1 MKTKAN
7 RTSKEVKKE
16 AKKAMK
22 CHCDASIVI
31 LSRVLDDSGH
41 GSYICV
47 CPCCALQ
54 VLISR

>member
-1 MKTKAN
+1 MKTKVN

-31 LSRVLDDSGH
+31 LSRVLDYSGH
-41 GSYICV
+41 GSYHCW
-47 CPCCALQ
+47 CPGCDQ
-54 VLISR
+54 QINITR